1 MRHVFFP
8 IMDGRLSFIA
18 KTKKCPFG
26 TENSASNA
34 WNLNFSNGNLNNWN
48 NKVSN
53 QNQVRA
59 VSGIIGESFNSL
71 TLQLDTEQKN
81 E

>member
-1 MRHVFFP
+1 MRHVFFQ

-59 VSGIIGESFNSL
+59 VSAL
-71 TLQLDTEQKN
+71 TEK